1 MKKIIFTLLIV
12 ALLIVLVIALA
23 IYKPWVGKPVADN
36 RSLRQP
42 PAGSMIGFADQHS
55 TYAWLGIPFAQPP
68 LGALR
73 WRAPQAPAQWS
84 GTRAV
89 LEHSEP
95 CAQLRLFT
103 LGDEHAT
110 TGSEDC
116 LYLNIWT
123 PQLTAEQI
131 QQQTPARRLP
141 VMVWIHGG
149 GNTLGFSSSTLGHH
163 LAGEQQVV
171 VVTLQYR
178 LGIFGWLSHPALRA
192 AATSPADASSNFG
205 LLDLIAGLQW
215 VHDNIAAFG
224 GDPANVTIFG
234 ESAGG
239 HNVYALLAAPPAKGL
254 FHRAIVESGSLGSIP
269 TSAAENY
276 SDDAEPGLAH
286 SSREYI
292 NRLLID
298 DKIAS
303 DRAAAKAH
311 QQQMSAADISAYL
324 RGKTTQQLLAVV
336 ERRSLGMYFAP
347 TIIRDGY
354 AVPQQSFRELFA
366 DTARY
371 NSVPII
377 TGTNRDEYKLFL
389 SSSPDLTEKRFG
401 FVPKIKNLE
410 TYNRI
415 TGYFS
420 DTWKAQAVDDAAEI
434 LQHSQGA
441 TVFTYRLDWDD
452 EADYGIVNL
461 HDLLGAAHS
470 IDINFV
476 FGDDAT
482 QGLPL
487 ATRSNAQGRQQLT
500 AALMAYWANFARTGT
515 PGNGGQATLPEWTA
529 WSAGEPS
536 LMVFDIAAKG
546 GVRMSADRLS
556 IATVKQRLHDD
567 RKVDNEY
574 ARCQLYV
581 QLFYLGLTADF
592 WDGNE
597 YNEWGCSAYQR
608 EQFKTVL

>member
-1 MKKIIFTLLIV
+1 MKKIILTLLIV
-12 ALLIVLVIALA
+12 ALFIALA
-23 IYKPWVGKPVADN
+23 IYKPWIGKPVADN
-36 RSLRQP
+36 RALRQP
-42 PAGSMIGFADQHS
+42 AAGGIVGFADKHS

-73 WRAPQAPAQWS
+73 WRAPQALAPWS
-84 GTRAV
+84 GTREA
-89 LEHSEP
+89 LAHSEP
-95 CAQLRLFT
+95 CAQLRVFA

-123 PQLTAEQI
+123 PQLSAEQI
-131 QQQTPARRLP
+131 HQQTPTQRLP

-149 GNTLGFSSSTLGHH
+149 GNTLGFSRSTLGHH
-163 LAGEQQVV
+163 LAGEQHVV

-178 LGIFGWLSHPALRA
+178 LGIFGWFSHPALRN

-224 GDPANVTIFG
+224 GDPNNVTIFG

-239 HNVYALLAAPPAKGL
+239 HDVYALLAAPPAKGL

-276 SDDAEPGLAH
+276 SDDAEPGLAY

-292 NRLLID
+292 NQLLIG
-298 DKIAS
+298 DKMAG

-311 QQQMSAADISAYL
+311 QQQMNDADIGAYL
-324 RGKTTQQLLAVV
+324 RGKTTQQLLAAV

-354 AVPQQSFRELFA
+354 AVPQQPFRELFA
-366 DTARY
+366 DTSRY

-389 SSSPDLTEKRFG
+389 SSNPDLTEKRFG
-401 FVPKIKNLE
+401 FVPKIKDLE

-420 DTWKAQAVDDAAEI
+420 DTWKAQAVDDAAAI
-434 LQHSQGA
+434 LQHSQGT

-470 IDINFV
+470 IDLNFV

-487 ATRSNAQGRQQLT
+487 ATRSNAPGRQQLT
-500 AALMAYWANFARTGT
+500 AAMMAYWAQFARSGA
-515 PGNGGQATLPEWTA
+515 PGSGGQGTLPEWKA
-529 WSAGEPS
+529 WSADEPS
-536 LMVFDIAAKG
+536 LLIFDTAAKG

-567 RKVDNEY
+567 RKVEDDR
-574 ARCQLYV
+574 ARCRFYV
-581 QLFYLGLTADF
+581 QLFYLGLTTDF
-592 WDGNE
+592 WDASE
-597 YNEWGCSAYQR
+597 YNNWGCSAYPR
-608 EQFKTVL
+608 EQFRTVL